1 MDQISQSPARGTTK
15 VNAAVLS
22 RNSVVAP
29 GMQLVIITARNR
41 TKSFKFTPGRQKSL
55 RMARVGF
62 AIKARCADALAL
74 ASRSGLE
81 GLNVLAPALF

>member
-29 GMQLVIITARNR
+29 GMQLVIIAARNR
-41 TKSFKFTPGRQKSL
+41 TKSFNRLLAGKSPCRWRGL
-55 RMARVGF
+55 VSQS
-62 AIKARCADALAL
+62 KQRCADALAL

>member
-41 TKSFKFTPGRQKSL
+41 TKSFNKLLAGKSPCGWQGL
-55 RMARVGF
+55 VSQSKQGAQTLWRWLHDLDL
-62 AIKARCADALAL
+62 KA
-74 ASRSGLE
+74 
-81 GLNVLAPALF
+81 